1 MNTKL
6 FVKLVLLS
14 TIYVNICCTA
24 LNNSVESQ
32 TTYLDEILQAH
43 NNAIE
48 KTRLANKKYGYK
60 SKTHIMAERKK
71 AAINKE
77 NVLKIEQFLQ
87 SNGHP
92 TEKLHGSKLADLPY
106 TIFIASPKSKKI
118 ILRNL
123 SHINDAWKKK
133 SISDRTYLYYLQSLH
148 RLMYKQKLELNNPY
162 TEKQELES
170 LIVKLKID
178 SLLNSYN

>member
-1 MNTKL
+1 MNTK
-6 FVKLVLLS
+6 FFIKLILLPA
-14 TIYVNICCTA
+14 ICINISCTA

-32 TTYLDEILQAH
+32 TTYLNEILQTH
-43 NNAIE
+43 NEAKE
-48 KTRLANKKYGYK
+48 KARLANKKYGYK

-77 NVLKIEQFLQ
+77 NVLKIEQFIKH
-87 SNGHP
+87 NGHP
-92 TEKLHGSKLADLPY
+92 TQKLHGSKLADLPY

-123 SHINDAWKKK
+123 SYINAAWEKK
-133 SISDRTYLYYLQSLH
+133 SISNRTYIYYLQSLH
-148 RLMYKQKLELNNPY
+148 WSIYKQKLSLNNPF

-170 LIVKLKID
+170 LMAKLKID
-178 SLLNSYN
+178 SLLTAYN